1 MGKTRMYVIL
11 SVSEISHDQSE
22 KYMHRTF
29 SVGFF
34 TAFRMTCN
42 FAPSFERSGGNA
54 ADKG

>member
-1 MGKTRMYVIL
+1 MYVIL

-42 FAPSFERSGGNA
+42 FASSFGVDSPAETGEMSR
-54 ADKG
+54 